1 MAGNTLT
8 QRARS
13 ARKEL
18 TSRVRLGMSRVR
30 AGFFQSVQIT
40 AAAVGA
46 YFIAEALLGHHQ
58 PLFAATAAIVSL
70 GYVRGGNHMRRILE
84 VAIGCTLGIA
94 VGDGLMYFLGRGPLQ
109 AIAVLLVSLLLARFL
124 DNGTIFSTQMG
135 LQAVL
140 VVLLPPAIDGPFARS
155 FDAVIGGLCA
165 LLIIA
170 LVPQDPRRQPKDEM
184 IQLTREFSRVLR
196 EASEAIGHYDASRA
210 WHALARAR
218 KTQPLLDAIESSL
231 TTSKSLARVA
241 LTRRQALDD
250 VRAYERALRGFDYSI
265 RNARVLVRR
274 IANVITTVHL
284 RDEAIHSLHDVL
296 LELSEA
302 VDVLGLS
309 LQAQSADARDAMRRR
324 ARIDLSST
332 ASKLDPQAMGVRTYQ
347 GEALVM
353 MIRSLTVDLL
363 VLTGME
369 NQAASKVLVTI
380 HQELTEAMDVVDPED
395 TPHRKNS

>member
-1 MAGNTLT
+1 MARNSFS
-8 QRARS
+8 QRMRS
-13 ARKEL
+13 ARVDL
-18 TSRVRLGMSRVR
+18 ASRGRLGMSRVR
-30 AGFFQSVQIT
+30 AGFFQSIQIT
-40 AAAVGA
+40 VAAVGA
-46 YFIAEALLGHHQ
+46 YFLAEVLLGHHQ

-70 GYVRGGNHMRRILE
+70 GYVSGGNHTRRILE

-94 VGDGLMYFLGRGPLQ
+94 VGDSLMYFLGRGPLQ
-109 AIAVLLVSLLLARFL
+109 AFAVLLVSLLLARFL

-155 FDAVIGGLCA
+155 LDAVVGGLCA
-165 LLIIA
+165 LIMMA

-184 IQLTREFSRVLR
+184 MQLTSEFSRVLR
-196 EASEAIGHYDASRA
+196 EASDAIGNYDADLA

-218 KTQPLLDAIESSL
+218 RTKPTLDAIESSL
-231 TTSKSLARVA
+231 KTSKSLAKVA

-250 VRAYERALRGFDYSI
+250 VRAYERALQGFDYSI

-274 IANVITTVHL
+274 IANVITTVRL
-284 RDEAIHSLHDVL
+284 RDEAIRSLRDVL

-309 LQAQSADARDAMRRR
+309 LKAESTDARNAMLRR
-324 ARIDLSST
+324 ARIDLSSV
-332 ASKLDPQAMGVRTYQ
+332 AGKLDPQILDVRTYQ

-353 MIRSLTVDLL
+353 IIRPLTVDLL
-363 VLTGME
+363 VMTGMD
-369 NQAASKVLVTI
+369 QRAAGNVLAPI
-380 HQELTEAMDVVDPED
+380 RQELTEAMDIVDPD
-395 TPHRKNS
+395 DPRKTDS

>member
-1 MAGNTLT
+1 MARNTFS
-8 QRARS
+8 QRMRS
-13 ARKEL
+13 ARTDL
-18 TSRVRLGMSRVR
+18 ASRSRLGMSRVR
-30 AGFFQSVQIT
+30 AGFFQSIQIT
-40 AAAVGA
+40 VAAVGA
-46 YFIAEALLGHHQ
+46 YFLAEVLLRHHQ

-70 GYVRGGNHMRRILE
+70 GYVSGGNHMRRILE

-94 VGDGLMYFLGRGPLQ
+94 VGDSLMYFLGRGPLQ
-109 AIAVLLVSLLLARFL
+109 AFAVLLVSLLLARFL

-155 FDAVIGGLCA
+155 LDAVVGGLCA
-165 LLIIA
+165 LVIMA
-170 LVPQDPRRQPKDEM
+170 LVPQDPRRQPKDQM

-196 EASEAIGHYDASRA
+196 EASEAIGNYDATLA

-218 KTQPLLDAIESSL
+218 KTQPTLDSIESSL
-231 TTSKSLARVA
+231 KTSKSLAKVA

-250 VRAYERALRGFDYSI
+250 VRAYERALQGFDYSI

-284 RDEAIHSLHDVL
+284 RDEAIRSLRDVL

-309 LQAQSADARDAMRRR
+309 LKAESTDARDAMLRR
-324 ARIDLSST
+324 ARIDLSSV
-332 ASKLDPQAMGVRTYQ
+332 AAKLDPQLLGVRTYQ

-353 MIRSLTVDLL
+353 IIRPLTVDLL
-363 VLTGME
+363 VMTGMD
-369 NQAASKVLVTI
+369 QRAAGNVLATI
-380 HQELTEAMDVVDPED
+380 RQELTEAIDIVDPEEPQD
-395 TPHRKNS
+395 TDS